1 MSPAAR
7 LRLFYFLYYGS
18 IGASLPY
25 LAPYLRGLGF
35 SGAEIGTVQMVS
47 PLVAGPA
54 SLTWALAADRLGQ
67 PARALRLA
75 TLWSLAAMAF
85 LPIARTPAVLAAV
98 LFLHALGVSAVVPL
112 VDSVALEW
120 VRTQPGLTYARV
132 RLFGSL
138 GFIALAQGLG
148 LCLAARGDRPADILV
163 PLAVVG
169 AVAGYALTAR
179 RLPAPPRPEV
189 RPGLADLAGLVGDR
203 RLLVLLAAA
212 ALHWAG
218 CAPFHLFYG
227 VFVRDLGL
235 PSSLTGLGMAA
246 GVGAEV
252 LVLLGFPRL
261 RGRFSLRALFALA
274 FAATALRWWLLSRSG
289 SPLAVVGLQAI
300 HGLTFGLFWGAS
312 VEAMSA
318 LVPARLRATGQA
330 LFGAVVFGGGNAL
343 GYQLSGLGYDHYRSV
358 APLYAWAA
366 GLELVP
372 LCAALALSLAP
383 RTGEAAAGEGGVGP
397 APPGR

>member
-1 MSPAAR
+1 MPPAAR

-25 LAPYLRGLGF
+25 LAPYLKGLGF
-35 SGAEIGTVQMVS
+35 SGAEIGTVQMVG

-54 SLTWALAADRLGQ
+54 ALAWALAADRLGA

-85 LPIARTPAVLAAV
+85 LPIARTPGVLAAV
-98 LFLHALGVSAVVPL
+98 MFLYSLGVAAVVPL

-120 VRTQPGLTYARV
+120 VRTQPGLSYGRV

-148 LCLAARGDRPADILV
+148 LLLAARGDRPGDVLV
-163 PLAVVG
+163 PLAVVV

-179 RLPAPPRPEV
+179 RLPAPPVPAV
-189 RPGLADLAGLVGDR
+189 RPGLADLKGLLADR
-203 RLLVLLAAA
+203 RLLLLLGASL
-212 ALHWAG
+212 LHWAG

-235 PSSLTGLGMAA
+235 SSSLTGLGMAV

-252 LVLLGFPRL
+252 LVLLAFPRL
-261 RGRFSLRALFALA
+261 SRRFSLRALFALA
-274 FAATALRWWLLSRSG
+274 FAATALRWWLLSRS
-289 SPLAVVGLQAI
+289 SAPPAVVGLQAL
-300 HGLTFGLFWGAS
+300 HGLTFGLFWGAA

-330 LFGAVVFGGGNAL
+330 LFGAVVFGGGNAV
-343 GYQLSGLGYDHYRSV
+343 GYQLSGLGYDHYRSA

-366 GLELVP
+366 ALELLP
-372 LCAALALSLAP
+372 LVAALWLSAVP
-383 RTGEAAAGEGGVGP
+383 RRGS
-397 APPGR
+397 R

>member
-18 IGASLPY
+18 IGAWLPY
-25 LAPYLRGLGF
+25 LAPYLKGLGF
-35 SGAEIGTVQMVS
+35 SGAEIGTVQMVG

-54 SLTWALAADRLGQ
+54 ALAWALAADRLGA

-75 TLWSLAAMAF
+75 TLWALAAMAF
-85 LPIARTPAVLAAV
+85 LPIARTPGVLVAVF
-98 LFLHALGVSAVVPL
+98 FLYSLGVAAVVPL

-120 VRTQPGLTYARV
+120 VRTQPGLSYARV

-148 LCLAARGDRPADILV
+148 LALSARGDRRADPLV
-163 PLAVVG
+163 PLAMVA

-179 RLPAPPRPEV
+179 RLRAPPAPER
-189 RPGLADLAGLVGDR
+189 RPGLADLRGLVADP
-203 RLLVLLAAA
+203 RLLVLLGAA

-218 CAPFHLFYG
+218 CAPFHVFYG

-235 PSSLTGLGMAA
+235 SASLTGLGMAL

-252 LVLLGFPRL
+252 LVLLAFPRL
-261 RGRFSLRALFALA
+261 RGRFSLRTLFAIA
-274 FAATALRWWLLSRSG
+274 FAATALRWWLLSRSTA
-289 SPLAVVGLQAI
+289 PVAVVGLQAI

-330 LFGAVVFGGGNAL
+330 LFSAVVFGGGNAL
-343 GYQLSGLGYDHYRSV
+343 GYQLSGLGYDHYRGA

-366 GLELVP
+366 ALELAP
-372 LCAALALSLAP
+372 LLAALAAASAFAP
-383 RTGEAAAGEGGVGP
+383 RPG
-397 APPGR
+397 APGNRR

>member
-18 IGASLPY
+18 IGAFLPY
-25 LAPYLRGLGF
+25 MAPYLQGLGF
-35 SGAEIGTVQMVS
+35 SGAEIGSVQMVG

-54 SLTWALAADRLGQ
+54 ALAWALAADRLGA

-75 TLWSLAAMAF
+75 TVWSLAAMAF
-85 LPIARTPAVLAAV
+85 LPIARTPGVLAAV
-98 LFLHALGVSAVVPL
+98 LFFHALGVAAVVPL

-120 VRTQPGLTYARV
+120 VRTQPGLSYGRV

-148 LCLAARGDRPADILV
+148 ILLAARGDRPGDVLV
-163 PLAVVG
+163 PLAVVA

-179 RLPAPPRPEV
+179 RLPAPPVPEV
-189 RPGLADLAGLVGDR
+189 RPGLADLWGLFADP
-203 RLLVLLAAA
+203 RLFLLLGAS

-227 VFVRDLGL
+227 VFIRDLGL
-235 PSSLTGLGMAA
+235 SSSLTGLGMAV

-252 LVLLGFPRL
+252 AALLAFPRL
-261 RGRFSLRALFALA
+261 ARRFSLRALFSLA
-274 FAATALRWWLLSRSG
+274 FAATALRWWLLSRSSG
-289 SPLAVVGLQAI
+289 PAAVVGLQAL
-300 HGLTFGLFWGAS
+300 HGLTFGLFWGAA
-312 VEAMSA
+312 VEALSV

-343 GYQLSGLGYDHYRSV
+343 GYGLSGLGYDHYRSA

-366 GLELVP
+366 ALEVLPLAGALWLSAVSRRDRVP
-372 LCAALALSLAP
+372 
-383 RTGEAAAGEGGVGP
+383 
-397 APPGR
+397 

>member
-25 LAPYLRGLGF
+25 LAPYLKGLGF
-35 SGAEIGTVQMVS
+35 SGAEIGTVQMVG

-54 SLTWALAADRLGQ
+54 ALAWALAADRLGA
-67 PARALRLA
+67 PARALKLA

-85 LPIARTPAVLAAV
+85 LPIARTPGVLAAV
-98 LFLHALGVSAVVPL
+98 LFFYSLGVAAVVPL

-120 VRTQPGLTYARV
+120 GRTQPGLSYGRV

-148 LCLAARGDRPADILV
+148 LLLAARGDRPGDVLV
-163 PLAVVG
+163 PLAVVA

-179 RLPAPPRPEV
+179 RLPAPPVPEV
-189 RPGLADLAGLVGDR
+189 RPGLADLRGLFADP
-203 RLLVLLAAA
+203 RLLLLLGAS

-235 PSSLTGLGMAA
+235 PSSVTGLGMAV

-252 LVLLGFPRL
+252 VALLAFPRL
-261 RGRFSLRALFALA
+261 ARRFSLRALFALA
-274 FAATALRWWLLSRSG
+274 FAGTALRWWLLSRSG
-289 SPLAVVGLQAI
+289 APAAVVGLQAL
-300 HGLTFGLFWGAS
+300 HGLTFGLFWGAA

-343 GYQLSGLGYDHYRSV
+343 GYQLSGLGYDYYGGA

-366 GLELVP
+366 ALEILPLAATLWLAAVP
-372 LCAALALSLAP
+372 RRQPLP
-383 RTGEAAAGEGGVGP
+383 
-397 APPGR
+397 

>member
-25 LAPYLRGLGF
+25 LAPYLKGLGF
-35 SGAEIGTVQMVS
+35 SGAEIGAVQMVG

-54 SLTWALAADRLGQ
+54 ALCWALAADRLAA

-75 TLWSLAAMAF
+75 TLWALAAMAF
-85 LPIARTPAVLAAV
+85 LPIARAPGVLAAV
-98 LFLHALGVSAVVPL
+98 MFLYSLGVSAVVPL

-120 VRTQPGLTYARV
+120 VRTQPGLSYARV

-148 LCLAARGDRPADILV
+148 LALTLRGDRPADPLV
-163 PLAVVG
+163 PLSVVAV
-169 AVAGYALTAR
+169 VAGYALTAR
-179 RLPAPPRPEV
+179 RLPAPPAPEV
-189 RPGLADLAGLVGDR
+189 RPALRDLRSLVR
-203 RLLVLLAAA
+203 NPRLLLLLGAS

-235 PSSLTGLGMAA
+235 PSTLTGLGMAV

-252 LVLLGFPRL
+252 LVLLAFPRL
-261 RGRFSLRALFALA
+261 RRRFSLRALFAAA

-289 SPLAVVGLQAI
+289 AAAAVVGLQSV
-300 HGLTFGLFWGAS
+300 HGLTFGLFWGAA

-330 LFGAVVFGGGNAL
+330 LFGAVVFGAGNAV
-343 GYQLSGLGYDHYRSV
+343 GFELSGLGYDHYRNA

-366 GLELVP
+366 ALEILPLLAAGLASAF
-372 LCAALALSLAP
+372 AAGP
-383 RTGEAAAGEGGVGP
+383 GAAAGGGVG
-397 APPGR
+397 APGPSR

>member
-35 SGAEIGTVQMVS
+35 SGAEIGTVQMVG

-54 SLTWALAADRLGQ
+54 ALAWALAADRLGA
-67 PARALRLA
+67 PAWVLRLA

-85 LPIARTPAVLAAV
+85 LPIARTPGVLAAV
-98 LFLHALGVSAVVPL
+98 LFFYSLGVAAVVPL

-120 VRTQPGLTYARV
+120 VRTQPGLSYGRV

-148 LCLAARGDRPADILV
+148 LLLAARGDRPADLLV
-163 PLAVVG
+163 PLAVVA

-179 RLPAPPRPEV
+179 RLPAPPIPEV
-189 RPGLADLAGLVGDR
+189 RPGLADLRGVASDP
-203 RLLVLLAAA
+203 RLLLLLGAS

-235 PSSLTGLGMAA
+235 SSSLTGLGMAV

-252 LVLLGFPRL
+252 VVLLAFPRL
-261 RGRFSLRALFALA
+261 SRRFSLRALFAVT
-274 FAATALRWWLLSRSG
+274 FAATAVRWWLLSRSSG
-289 SPLAVVGLQAI
+289 SVAVVGLQAI
-300 HGLTFGLFWGAS
+300 HGLTFGLFWGAA
-312 VEAMSA
+312 VETMSA

-343 GYQLSGLGYDHYRSV
+343 GYQLSGLGYDHYRSA

-366 GLELVP
+366 ALEVLP
-372 LCAALALSLAP
+372 LAAALWLSAVP
-383 RTGEAAAGEGGVGP
+383 RRD
-397 APPGR
+397 PPR

>member
-35 SGAEIGTVQMVS
+35 SGAEIGTVQMVG

-54 SLTWALAADRLGQ
+54 ALAWALAADRLGA
-67 PARALRLA
+67 PARALKLA

-85 LPIARTPAVLAAV
+85 LPIARTPGVLAAV
-98 LFLHALGVSAVVPL
+98 LFFYSLGVAAVVPL

-120 VRTQPGLTYARV
+120 VRTQPGLSYGRV

-148 LCLAARGDRPADILV
+148 LLLAARGDRPGDVLV
-163 PLAVVG
+163 PLAVVA

-179 RLPAPPRPEV
+179 RLPAPPVPEV
-189 RPGLADLAGLVGDR
+189 RPGLADLRGLFADP
-203 RLLVLLAAA
+203 RLLLLLGAS

-235 PSSLTGLGMAA
+235 PSSVTGLGMAV

-252 LVLLGFPRL
+252 VALLAFPRL
-261 RGRFSLRALFALA
+261 ARRFSLRALFALA
-274 FAATALRWWLLSRSG
+274 FAGTALRWWLLSRSG
-289 SPLAVVGLQAI
+289 APAAVVGLQAL
-300 HGLTFGLFWGAS
+300 HGLTFGLFWGAA

-343 GYQLSGLGYDHYRSV
+343 GYQLSGLGYDHYRGA

-366 GLELVP
+366 ALEILP
-372 LCAALALSLAP
+372 LAAALAFASAFGTRP
-383 RTGEAAAGEGGVGP
+383 RPDPSA
-397 APPGR
+397 

>member
-35 SGAEIGTVQMVS
+35 SGAEIGAVQMVG

-54 SLTWALAADRLGQ
+54 ALRCALAADRLAA
-67 PARALRLA
+67 PAWARRLA
-75 TLWSLAAMAF
+75 TLWALAAMAF
-85 LPIARTPAVLAAV
+85 LPIARAP
-98 LFLHALGVSAVVPL
+98 SVV
-112 VDSVALEW
+112 A
-120 VRTQPGLTYARV
+120 
-132 RLFGSL
+132 
-138 GFIALAQGLG
+138 
-148 LCLAARGDRPADILV
+148 
-163 PLAVVG
+163 

-179 RLPAPPRPEV
+179 RLPAPPAPEV
-189 RPGLADLAGLVGDR
+189 RPALRDLRSLVRDP
-203 RLLVLLAAA
+203 RLLLLLGAS

-235 PSSLTGLGMAA
+235 PSTLTGLGMAV

-252 LVLLGFPRL
+252 LVLLAFPRL
-261 RGRFSLRALFALA
+261 RRRFSLRALFAAA

-289 SPLAVVGLQAI
+289 AAAAVVGLQSV
-300 HGLTFGLFWGAS
+300 HGLTFGLFWGAA
-312 VEAMSA
+312 VEAMSG

-330 LFGAVVFGGGNAL
+330 LFGAVVFGAGNAL
-343 GYQLSGLGYDHYRSV
+343 GFELSGLGYDHYRGA

-366 GLELVP
+366 ALEIVP
-372 LCAALALSLAP
+372 LLAAGLASAFAAGP
-383 RTGEAAAGEGGVGP
+383 GAAAGGGVG
-397 APPGR
+397 APGPSR